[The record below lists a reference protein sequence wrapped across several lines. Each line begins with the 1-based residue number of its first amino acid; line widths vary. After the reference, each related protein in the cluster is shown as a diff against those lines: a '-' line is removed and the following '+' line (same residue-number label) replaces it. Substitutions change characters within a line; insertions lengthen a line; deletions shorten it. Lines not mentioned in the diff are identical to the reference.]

1 MRTLYNENNYLYLLI
16 VVDLIGQGLRVNGPI
31 WRVALMSYFLLRDAS
46 TVHFLIESSLNM

>member
-1 MRTLYNENNYLYLLI
+1 MRILHNENNYLYLLI

-46 TVHFLIESSLNM
+46 TAHFLIESSLNM